1 MIARLPRALHGRSE
15 ARVDAVTPAGGRL
28 RNGAVQVA
36 MARLYARY
44 GPGVMYICTG
54 AAVAVG
60 LASVFMTTEWADRYL
75 HLSGTNFWLLLALGE
90 GGFLFALATTAI
102 TIRRPF
108 RAIAGWTGS
117 RRSPARAP
125 GVWHSLVHGPFA
137 IAGRGVM
144 LSLLISVPISI
155 TIVIASHEPAYT
167 AFGLFLAFA
176 TCILAAAALLLAILE
191 LTLRP
196 MLEDVAKYL
205 PRDFH
210 PAALSWRLRTRAV
223 LPLPLVTL
231 FGALTVGAFANVG
244 ARGPARLMVVIGIAL
259 ATVFVASAIFLVV
272 TRSTLDP
279 LDDLLA
285 ATRRVREGDLTTPV
299 PLVTADD
306 LGQLAHS
313 FNQMLGELRESRAR
327 IVAAGDDAR
336 RKVERDL
343 HDGAQQQLVLVG
355 VKLGAAQRQ
364 ILTDPTGAANALA
377 ELRLDLDRALAQ
389 LRALAHGIY
398 PAVLEHEGLPGA
410 LREAAALAAIE
421 TTLRCDSAGRYPR
434 EVEAAVYFCCLEALQ
449 NAAKHAGDG
458 AHATFKLSDQGCE
471 LRFDVTDDG
480 AGFDPATTN
489 GSAGLQNMRDR
500 IGALGGRLQIDSAPG
515 EGTHVRGSIPLPA
528 PPRP

>member
-1 MIARLPRALHGRSE
+1 
-15 ARVDAVTPAGGRL
+15 
-28 RNGAVQVA
+28 
-36 MARLYARY
+36 
-44 GPGVMYICTG
+44 
-54 AAVAVG
+54 
-60 LASVFMTTEWADRYL
+60 
-75 HLSGTNFWLLLALGE
+75 
-90 GGFLFALATTAI
+90 
-102 TIRRPF
+102 
-108 RAIAGWTGS
+108 
-117 RRSPARAP
+117 
-125 GVWHSLVHGPFA
+125 
-137 IAGRGVM
+137 
-144 LSLLISVPISI
+144 
-155 TIVIASHEPAYT
+155 
-167 AFGLFLAFA
+167 
-176 TCILAAAALLLAILE
+176 
-191 LTLRP
+191 
-196 MLEDVAKYL
+196 
-205 PRDFH
+205 
-210 PAALSWRLRTRAV
+210 
-223 LPLPLVTL
+223 
-231 FGALTVGAFANVG
+231 
-244 ARGPARLMVVIGIAL
+244 
-259 ATVFVASAIFLVV
+259 VFVASAIFLVV

-336 RKVERDL
+336 RKVEQDL

-458 AHATFKLSDQGCE
+458 AHATIKLSDQGGE

-480 AGFDPATTN
+480 PGFDPATTN